1 MRHLPND
8 NTLPELRRVLNLMQ
22 EEVDRL
28 KSTGGSETANGLTR
42 AGSAQ
47 AKYGSAGVLLA
58 QLQELAQRGVI
69 NSGVLAQ
76 SAAADRPPANVLNPP
91 TITPKLTR
99 HGELTLSSTDTLE
112 LDSRG
117 YAIMTSR
124 LIREVP

>member
-8 NTLPELRRVLNLMQ
+8 TSLPEMRRVLNLMQ
-22 EEVDRL
+22 EEVERL
-28 KSTGGSETANGLTR
+28 RRTGSTETPNGLTK
-42 AGSAQ
+42 AGAAQ

-69 NSGVLAQ
+69 SAGVLGP

-99 HGELTLSSTDTLE
+99 HGELTLSATDTLE